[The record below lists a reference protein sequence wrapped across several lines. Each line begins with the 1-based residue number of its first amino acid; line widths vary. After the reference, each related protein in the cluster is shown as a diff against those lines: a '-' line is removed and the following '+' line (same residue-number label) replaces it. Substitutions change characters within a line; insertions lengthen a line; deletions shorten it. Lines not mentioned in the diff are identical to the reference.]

1 MTTQGWELE
10 GAVVELEYQP
20 TTADF
25 AEALNARAK
34 LSVGG
39 RMQRRLLILV
49 PVLAVSAGILVALGG
64 DRPGAVFWVALVAVM
79 VSVILTPW
87 LQARQLY
94 RFAARQ
100 GTCRTMVR
108 ESGVQV
114 VTDHST
120 TTVNWAMVPRYRETP
135 LLFVLFSGDKQATG
149 VTMLPKR
156 GVRGP
161 DDLDRLRS
169 VLDRNIR
176 RL

>member
-1 MTTQGWELE
+1 MTTQGWDVE

-34 LSVGG
+34 ISTSG
-39 RMQRRLLILV
+39 RLQRKLLILM
-49 PVLAVSAGILVALGG
+49 PALAVLMAITVASGRKG
-64 DRPGAVFWVALVAVM
+64 PGAPFWVAIVAVM
-79 VSVILTPW
+79 LTVILTPW
-87 LQARQLY
+87 LQSRQLY

-100 GTCRTMVR
+100 GTCRTVVR
-108 ESGVQV
+108 ETGIEVT
-114 VTDHST
+114 TDHST
-120 TTVNWAMVPRYRETP
+120 LTVSWPMVPRYRETP
-135 LLFVLFSGDKQATG
+135 HLFVLFSADKHATG

-161 DDLDRLRS
+161 DDVDRLRS
-169 VLDRNIR
+169 VLDRNVR

>member
-34 LSVGG
+34 ISRSG
-39 RMQRRLLILV
+39 RMQRKLLILM
-49 PVLAVSAGILVALGG
+49 PALAVLMGITIASGRHG
-64 DRPGAVFWVALVAVM
+64 PGAPVWVGLVFVM

-94 RFAARQ
+94 RFAERQ
-100 GTCRTMVR
+100 GTCRTVVR
-108 ESGVQV
+108 ETGIQV
-114 VTDHST
+114 VTDHSA

-135 LLFVLFSGDKQATG
+135 QLFVLFSGDKQATG
-149 VTMLPKR
+149 VTVLPKR

>member
-1 MTTQGWELE
+1 MTTQGWDGE

-34 LSVGG
+34 ISRSG
-39 RMQRRLLILV
+39 RMQRKLLILMPAV
-49 PVLAVSAGILVALGG
+49 AVLMGILIALGG
-64 DRPGAVFWVALVAVM
+64 DGPGAPFWVALVFVM
-79 VSVILTPW
+79 VAVILTPW
-87 LQARQLY
+87 LQGRQLY
-94 RFAARQ
+94 RFAASQ
-100 GTCRTMVR
+100 GTCRTVVR
-108 ESGVQV
+108 ETGIQV

-120 TTVNWAMVPRYRETP
+120 TTVSWPMVPRYRETP
-135 LLFVLFSGDKQATG
+135 ELFVLFSDDKQAIG
-149 VTMLPKR
+149 ITMLPKR

-169 VLDRNIR
+169 VLDRNVR

>member
-1 MTTQGWELE
+1 MTTQGWDEV

-34 LSVGG
+34 ISTSG
-39 RMQRRLLILV
+39 RRQRKLLILM
-49 PVLAVSAGILVALGG
+49 PALAVLMGITIARGG
-64 DRPGAVFWVALVAVM
+64 HGPGAPVWVGLVFVM
-79 VSVILTPW
+79 LGVVLTPW
-87 LQARQLY
+87 LQGRQLY

-100 GTCRTMVR
+100 GTCRTVVR
-108 ESGVQV
+108 ETGIEVA
-114 VTDHST
+114 TDHST

-135 LLFVLFSGDKQATG
+135 QLFVLFSGDKQATG

-156 GVRGP
+156 GVRQP
-161 DDLDRLRS
+161 DDLDRLRD
-169 VLDRNIR
+169 VLDRNVQ